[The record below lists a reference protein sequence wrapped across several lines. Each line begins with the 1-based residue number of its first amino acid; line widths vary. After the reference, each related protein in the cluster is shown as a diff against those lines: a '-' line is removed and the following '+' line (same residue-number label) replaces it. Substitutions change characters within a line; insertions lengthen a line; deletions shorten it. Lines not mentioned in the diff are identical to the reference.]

1 MGFEKVKI
9 NRAIEEMKECLSN
22 ILNSERDQYA
32 LRIRQLF
39 NKINNNEILKYIIKP
54 YFDLELD
61 EEKTGFIDT
70 GHHMKC
76 DFIIPENEDE
86 EIALILNV
94 LKNMTE
100 NEGAIEGGTFSIYM
114 QNSYDKN
121 LYLFNKNIV
130 EPAFNKL
137 YRKLQYKLEDINMNN
152 SEKIEAGDIT
162 IINVNNLTANN
173 SMVALGKQ
181 ITQQY
186 KNIFE
191 EIRETI
197 NTKINNES
205 DRYELIQ
212 VLNEME
218 KNISDKNT
226 FKQCYDAFILKIGT
240 YMSILAPF
248 LPYLVAY
255 FSE

>member
-1 MGFEKVKI
+1 MSFEKVQI
-9 NRAIEEMKECLSN
+9 NRAVEEMKECLSN

-39 NKINNNEILKYIIKP
+39 RKINDNEILGCIIKP

-61 EEKTGFIDT
+61 EENTGFIGT

-94 LKNMTE
+94 LKYMAE
-100 NEGAIEGGTFSIYM
+100 NENAIEGGPFSIYM
-114 QNSYDKN
+114 KNSYDEN

-137 YRKLQYKLEDINMNN
+137 YRKLQYKLEDINMTK
-152 SEKIEAGDIT
+152 SERVEAGDIT
-162 IINVNNLTANN
+162 IINVSQINATN

-191 EIRETI
+191 ETRETI
-197 NTKINNES
+197 NTKIKNEN
-205 DRYELIQ
+205 DRNELIQ
-212 VLNEME
+212 ALNEME

-226 FKQCYDAFILKIGT
+226 FKQCYDAFILKIGS

-248 LPYLVAY
+248 LPYLATY
-255 FSE
+255 LSN

>member
-1 MGFEKVKI
+1 MKFEKINI
-9 NRAIEEMKECLSN
+9 NRAVEEMKECLSN

-32 LRIRQLF
+32 LRIRQLLK
-39 NKINNNEILKYIIKP
+39 KINDNEILNYIIKP

-61 EEKTGFIDT
+61 DEKTGFIDT

-76 DFIIPENEDE
+76 DFIIPEDEDE

-94 LKNMTE
+94 LKYMADK
-100 NEGAIEGGTFSIYM
+100 EGAIEGGPFSIYM
-114 QNSYDKN
+114 KNSYDEN

-137 YRKLQYKLEDINMNN
+137 YRKLQYKLEDINVTN
-152 SEKIEAGDIT
+152 SEKVEAGDIT
-162 IINVNNLTANN
+162 IINVNHLTAIS
-173 SMVALGKQ
+173 SMLALGKQ

-186 KNIFE
+186 ENIFE
-191 EIRETI
+191 EIRKTI

-205 DRYELIQ
+205 DRNELIQ
-212 VLNEME
+212 ALNEME
-218 KNISDKNT
+218 RNKADKDL
-226 FKQCYDAFILKIGT
+226 FKQHYDAFILKLGS

-248 LPYLVAY
+248 LPSLVTFFAK
-255 FSE
+255 